1 MSLFP
6 AQDGTGLCLIEVRL
20 GKAVQGPLGGDMVIQ
35 NEEFLGFGG
44 HRFQNGSGI
53 AEVNDHDTAIL
64 EVRRR
69 GVAMFDG

>member
-1 MSLFP
+1 
-6 AQDGTGLCLIEVRL
+6 
-20 GKAVQGPLGGDMVIQ
+20 MVIK
-35 NEEFLGFGG
+35 NEKFLGFGG
-44 HRFQNGSGI
+44 HRFQNGSGV